1 MNFTQ
6 KKMLMNTSFK
16 AQLNYC
22 PLVWMLHSSKLN
34 NRINKLHERC
44 LRIRYNNNPRTFRTL
59 ELDKFVSVH
68 HRNLKCLAIK
78 LFKTLIGISPDIMTD
93 VFLLNTFSV

>member
-1 MNFTQ
+1 MKGVCVSGITTIQ
-6 KKMLMNTSFK
+6 EL
-16 AQLNYC
+16 LE
-22 PLVWMLHSSKLN
+22 L
-34 NRINKLHERC
+34 
-44 LRIRYNNNPRTFRTL
+44 L